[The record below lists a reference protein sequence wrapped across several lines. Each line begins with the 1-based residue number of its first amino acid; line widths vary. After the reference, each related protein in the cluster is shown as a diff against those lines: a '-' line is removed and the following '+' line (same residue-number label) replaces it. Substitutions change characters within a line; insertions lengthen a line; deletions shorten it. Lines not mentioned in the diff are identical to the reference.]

1 VRSGFPVKTHDK
13 TENLEPAFDSM
24 KGGGLQAGGAMT
36 IDVLNREAHEIKG
49 RSSAYRDNVL
59 PDLAAW
65 SERGERC
72 ALVTLVGVDGNAPRA
87 EGAQMAVSETGQ
99 WAGYIS
105 GGCLEQAIALEAVQA
120 IKAGRPRLLRYGKGS
135 PYFDIQLPCGS
146 GLDVLVEPFGNESL
160 IRDMRGR
167 MERREPFA
175 LRIDLE
181 SGAAG
186 MEAAP
191 ADGQS
196 PQSHPE
202 GKGFVRVYMPPLQC
216 VIIGSSPIAVKLAEL
231 SAGAG
236 FETHFYAPDAENL
249 PALPA
254 GVRVHSL
261 LPGTAF
267 PADRWT
273 AAVLAFHD
281 HEKELPV
288 FRELLRGQ
296 CFYLSAIGSRRAHAA
311 RRAALE
317 TAGFSQAEIARI
329 QSPAGLIPEL
339 KSAPLVAVS
348 ILAQVVAA
356 ARERRI
362 VA

>member
-1 VRSGFPVKTHDK
+1 
-13 TENLEPAFDSM
+13 
-24 KGGGLQAGGAMT
+24 MT
-36 IDVLNREAHEIKG
+36 IDVLNREAFEVKG
-49 RSSAYRDNVL
+49 RSSAYRDNIL

-120 IKAGRPRLLRYGKGS
+120 IKAGKPRLLRYGKGS

-146 GLDVLVEPFGNESL
+146 GLDVLVEPFENESL
-160 IRDMRGR
+160 IQDMRGR

-191 ADGQS
+191 ADGQG

-202 GKGFVRVYMPPLQC
+202 GKGFVRVYTPPLRC

-231 SAGAG
+231 SAGIG
-236 FETHFYAPDAENL
+236 FETHFYAPDVENL

-254 GVRVHSL
+254 GVGVHSL
-261 LPGTAF
+261 LPGTKF

-288 FRELLRGQ
+288 FRDLLKGP
-296 CFYLSAIGSRRAHAA
+296 CFFLSAIGSRKAHAA
-311 RRAALE
+311 RQLALE
-317 TAGFSQAEIARI
+317 SAGFSPAEIARI

-356 ARERRI
+356 AREQGI

>member
-1 VRSGFPVKTHDK
+1 
-13 TENLEPAFDSM
+13 M
-24 KGGGLQAGGAMT
+24 M
-36 IDVLNREAHEIKG
+36 IDVLNRDAHEIKG

-59 PDLAAW
+59 PDLARW

-87 EGAQMAVSETGQ
+87 EGAQMAVSESGQ

-105 GGCLEQAIALEAVQA
+105 GGCLEAAIALEAQQA
-120 IKAGRPRLLRYGKGS
+120 IKAGKPRLLRYGKGS

-146 GLDVLVEPFGNESL
+146 GLDVLVEPFENESL
-160 IRDMRGR
+160 IRDMRAR

-181 SGAAG
+181 SGAAII
-186 MEAAP
+186 EAAP
-191 ADGQS
+191 AGSGDS
-196 PQSHPE
+196 PQSHSE
-202 GKGFVRVYMPPLQC
+202 GKGFIRVYTPPLRC
-216 VIIGSSPIAVKLAEL
+216 LIIGSSPIAVKLAEL
-231 SAGAG
+231 SASTG
-236 FETHFYAPDAENL
+236 FETHFYAPDVENL
-249 PALPA
+249 PSLPA
-254 GVRVHSL
+254 EVRTHQL
-261 LPGTAF
+261 LPGTRF

-281 HEKELPV
+281 HEKELQV
-288 FRELLRGQ
+288 FSQLLRGP
-296 CFYLSAIGSRRAHAA
+296 CFFISAIGSRKAHAA
-311 RRAALE
+311 RQVALE
-317 TAGFSQAEIARI
+317 SAGLSRHEIDRI
-329 QSPAGLIPEL
+329 QSPAGLVPEL

-356 ARERRI
+356 AREQGI

>member
-1 VRSGFPVKTHDK
+1 MPIEVVDRDAH
-13 TENLEPAFDSM
+13 
-24 KGGGLQAGGAMT
+24 QA
-36 IDVLNREAHEIKG
+36 KG
-49 RSSAYRDNVL
+49 RSTAYRDNVL
-59 PDLAAW
+59 PDLASW

-87 EGAQMAVSETGQ
+87 VGAQMAVSENGQ

-105 GGCLEQAIALEAVQA
+105 GGCLEQAIALEAVDA
-120 IKAGRPRLLRYGKGS
+120 IKAGKPRLLRYGKGS

-146 GLDVLVEPFGNESL
+146 GLDVFVEPVDEGSL
-160 IRDMRGR
+160 IREMRER
-167 MERREPFA
+167 MDRRQPFA

-181 SGAAG
+181 SGEACI
-186 MEAAP
+186 EAAP
-191 ADGQS
+191 DGGGAGS
-196 PQSHPE
+196 QSHRE
-202 GKGFVRVYMPPLQC
+202 GKGFLRIYTPPLRC
-216 VIIGSSPIAVKLAEL
+216 LILGSSPIAVKLAEL
-231 SAGAG
+231 AAPTG
-236 FETHFYAPDAENL
+236 FETVFYAPDVENL

-254 GVRVHSL
+254 EVKVHSL
-261 LPGTAF
+261 LPGIAF
-267 PADRWT
+267 GADRWT

-288 FRELLRGQ
+288 FSDLLTGP
-296 CFYLSAIGSRRAHAA
+296 CFFISAIGSRNAHAA
-311 RRAALE
+311 RKLALLS
-317 TAGFSQAEIARI
+317 AGFAEADIARI
-329 QSPAGLIPEL
+329 QSPAGLVPGL

>member
-1 VRSGFPVKTHDK
+1 
-13 TENLEPAFDSM
+13 
-24 KGGGLQAGGAMT
+24 MT
-36 IDVLNREAHEIKG
+36 IDVLNRDAHEVKG

-59 PDLAAW
+59 PDLATW

-87 EGAQMAVSETGQ
+87 EGAQMAVSERGQ

-120 IKAGRPRLLRYGKGS
+120 IKAGKPRLLRYGKGS

-146 GLDVLVEPFGNESL
+146 GLDVLVEPFENEGL
-160 IRDMRGR
+160 IREMRGR

-175 LRIDLE
+175 LRIGLE
-181 SGAAG
+181 SGNAAI
-186 MEAAP
+186 EAVS
-191 ADGQS
+191 DGAGN
-196 PQSHPE
+196 PQSHQN
-202 GKGFVRVYMPPLQC
+202 GTGFVRVYTPPLRC
-216 VIIGSSPIAVKLAEL
+216 LIIGSSPIAVKLAEL
-231 SAGAG
+231 SASTG
-236 FETHFYAPDAENL
+236 FETHFYAPDVETL

-254 GVRVHSL
+254 EVRVHPL
-261 LPGTAF
+261 LPGTKF

-288 FRELLRGQ
+288 FSDLLRGP
-296 CFYLSAIGSRRAHAA
+296 CFFVSAIGSRKAHAA
-311 RRAALE
+311 RQLALE
-317 TAGFSQAEIARI
+317 SAGFSGADIARI
-329 QSPAGLIPEL
+329 QSPAGLVPEL

>member
-1 VRSGFPVKTHDK
+1 
-13 TENLEPAFDSM
+13 
-24 KGGGLQAGGAMT
+24 MT
-36 IDVLNREAHEIKG
+36 IDILNRDAHEVKG

-65 SERGERC
+65 SGRGERC

-87 EGAQMAVSETGQ
+87 EGAQMAVSESGE

-105 GGCLEQAIALEAVQA
+105 GGCLEQAIALEAQAA
-120 IKAGRPRLLRYGKGS
+120 IKAGKPRLLRYGKGS

-146 GLDVLVEPFGNESL
+146 GLDVLAVPFENEGL
-160 IRDMRGR
+160 IQEMRGR

-175 LRIDLE
+175 LRIGFE
-181 SGAAG
+181 NGAVSV
-186 MEAAP
+186 EAAP
-191 ADGQS
+191 ADGEN
-196 PQSHPE
+196 PRSHPE
-202 GKGFVRVYMPPLQC
+202 GKGFVRVYTPPLRC
-216 VIIGSSPIAVKLAEL
+216 LIIGSSPIAVKLAEL
-231 SAGAG
+231 SASTG
-236 FETHFYAPDAENL
+236 FETHFYAPDVENL

-254 GVRVHSL
+254 GVQTHPL
-261 LPGTAF
+261 LPGTKF

-288 FRELLRGQ
+288 FSDLLRGP
-296 CFYLSAIGSRRAHAA
+296 CFFISAIGSRKAHAA
-311 RRAALE
+311 RQIALE
-317 TAGFSQAEIARI
+317 SAGLSQAEIARI

-362 VA
+362 VT

>member
-1 VRSGFPVKTHDK
+1 MTVDVVDRD
-13 TENLEPAFDSM
+13 AY
-24 KGGGLQAGGAMT
+24 QA
-36 IDVLNREAHEIKG
+36 KG
-49 RSSAYRDNVL
+49 RSTAYRDNVL
-59 PDLAAW
+59 PDLASW

-87 EGAQMAVSETGQ
+87 EGAQMAVSEKGQ

-105 GGCLEQAIALEAVQA
+105 GGCLEQAIALEAVDA
-120 IKAGRPRLLRYGKGS
+120 IKAGKPRLLRYGKGS

-146 GLDVLVEPFGNESL
+146 GLDVLVEPFEDERL
-160 IRDMRGR
+160 LQEMRER
-167 MERREPFA
+167 MERRQPFA

-186 MEAAP
+186 LEAAP
-191 ADGQS
+191 EG
-196 PQSHPE
+196 PQSHQE
-202 GKGFVRVYMPPLQC
+202 GRGFLRIYTPPLRC
-216 VIIGSSPIAVKLAEL
+216 LVIGSSPIAVKLAEL
-231 SAGAG
+231 SASAG
-236 FETHFYAPDAENL
+236 FETVFYAPDVENL

-254 GVRVHSL
+254 EVKVHPL

-267 PADRWT
+267 GADQWT

-288 FRELLRGQ
+288 FADLLKGP
-296 CFYLSAIGSRRAHAA
+296 CFFISAIGSRNAHAA
-311 RRAALE
+311 RKLALAS
-317 TAGFSQAEIARI
+317 AGFSEADIERI
-329 QSPAGLIPEL
+329 QSPAGLVPDL

-356 ARERRI
+356 ARERHI

>member
-1 VRSGFPVKTHDK
+1 
-13 TENLEPAFDSM
+13 
-24 KGGGLQAGGAMT
+24 MT
-36 IDVLNREAHEIKG
+36 IEVLNRDAYEVKG
-49 RSSAYRDNVL
+49 RSSAYRDDVL
-59 PDLAAW
+59 PSLATW
-65 SERGERC
+65 SGRGERC

-87 EGAQMAVSETGQ
+87 EGAQMAVSGSGQ

-120 IKAGRPRLLRYGKGS
+120 IKAGKPRLLRYGKGS

-146 GLDVLVEPFGNESL
+146 GLDVLVEPFENESL
-160 IRDMRGR
+160 IQEMRAR

-186 MEAAP
+186 IEAVP

-196 PQSHPE
+196 PQSHRK
-202 GKGFVRVYMPPLQC
+202 GKDFIRVYTPPLRC
-216 VIIGSSPIAVKLAEL
+216 LVIGTSPIAVKLAEL

-236 FETHFYAPDAENL
+236 FEAHLYAPDVETL

-254 GVRVHSL
+254 EVRVHPL
-261 LPGTAF
+261 VPGTRF

-273 AAVLAFHD
+273 GAVLAFHD

-288 FRELLRGQ
+288 FTDLLRGP
-296 CFYLSAIGSRRAHAA
+296 CFFLSAIGSRKAHAA
-311 RRAALE
+311 RQIALE
-317 TAGFSQAEIARI
+317 SAGFSQPEIDRI
-329 QSPAGLIPEL
+329 QSPAGLVPEL

-356 ARERRI
+356 ARELRI
-362 VA
+362 VT

>member
-1 VRSGFPVKTHDK
+1 M
-13 TENLEPAFDSM
+13 A
-24 KGGGLQAGGAMT
+24 
-36 IDVLNREAHEIKG
+36 IDILNRDAREVKG

-65 SERGERC
+65 SARGERC

-87 EGAQMAVSETGQ
+87 EGAQMAVSESGE

-105 GGCLEQAIALEAVQA
+105 GGCLEQAIALEAQA
-120 IKAGRPRLLRYGKGS
+120 TIKAGTPRLLRYGKGS

-146 GLDVLVEPFGNESL
+146 GLDVLVEPFGDEAL
-160 IRDMRGR
+160 IQDMRGR

-181 SGAAG
+181 SGAASI
-186 MEAAP
+186 EDAP
-191 ADGQS
+191 ADGGNS
-196 PQSHPE
+196 RSRSE
-202 GKGFVRVYMPPLQC
+202 GKSFVRVYTPPLRC
-216 VIIGSSPIAVKLAEL
+216 LIIGSSPIAVKLAEL
-231 SAGAG
+231 SAGTG
-236 FETHFYAPDAENL
+236 FETHFFAPDVENL

-254 GVRVHSL
+254 EVRTYPL
-261 LPGTAF
+261 LPGTKF

-281 HEKELPV
+281 HEKEMPV
-288 FRELLRGQ
+288 FSELLRGP
-296 CFYLSAIGSRRAHAA
+296 CFFISAIGSRRAHAA
-311 RRAALE
+311 RQAALE
-317 TAGFSQAEIARI
+317 AAGFPQAEMARI

-362 VA
+362 VT

>member
-1 VRSGFPVKTHDK
+1 
-13 TENLEPAFDSM
+13 
-24 KGGGLQAGGAMT
+24 MT

-49 RSSAYRDNVL
+49 RSSAYRDNIL
-59 PDLAAW
+59 PDLARW

-99 WAGYIS
+99 WAGDIS

-120 IKAGRPRLLRYGKGS
+120 IKAGKPRLLRYGKGS

-191 ADGQS
+191 ADGRS

-202 GKGFVRVYMPPLQC
+202 GKGFVRVYMPPLRC

-231 SAGAG
+231 SAGTG
-236 FETHFYAPDAENL
+236 FETHFYAPDVENL
-249 PALPA
+249 PALPG

-261 LPGTAF
+261 LPGTKF

-288 FRELLRGQ
+288 FSGPAQGAMLLPLRHRQPEGA
-296 CFYLSAIGSRRAHAA
+296 CGKAARIGKRRLFPSRNRAHSKPRRPYSRAEI
-311 RRAALE
+311 RAAGGRVDPG
-317 TAGFSQAEIARI
+317 AGGGRGTRAGYCYLI
-329 QSPAGLIPEL
+329 QD
-339 KSAPLVAVS
+339 
-348 ILAQVVAA
+348 
-356 ARERRI
+356 RRR
-362 VA
+362 